1 MSFKRV
7 YIMRGIPG
15 SGKSSYIEKTAKNL
29 DDQFPMDIQVCSA
42 DHYFETCDCDL
53 SNVHPSL
60 YPSGQYL
67 TSEAYHK
74 AKQDW
79 HHRNCIR
86 PKTYKFDFK
95 KLGAAHQACQDKY
108 IKLLEAP
115 ESAIIFVDN
124 TNLSVKELKFYVGHA
139 IGINTPENT
148 IEYKIVNVRAD
159 IDKIVGRN
167 VHGVPEDKVRQMYA
181 KMRHGDE
188 ELAKLDWIQ
197 EDYYS
202 D

>member
-7 YIMRGIPG
+7 YILRGVPG
-15 SGKSSYIEKTAKNL
+15 SGKSTYIEKIAKSL
-29 DDQFPMDIQVCSA
+29 DEQFPMDIQVCSA
-42 DHYFETCDCDL
+42 DHFFESCDCDIDHIV
-53 SNVHPSL
+53 SYYDP
-60 YPSGQYL
+60 YDKDGF
-67 TSEAYHK
+67 K
-74 AKQDW
+74 KMKQQVRES
-79 HHRNCIR
+79 HNRECIR
-86 PKTYKFDFK
+86 PKTYKFDFN

-108 IKLLEAP
+108 IRLLESP

-124 TNLSVKELKFYVGHA
+124 TNLSIKELKFYVGHA
-139 IGINTPENT
+139 IGINTPENQ
-148 IEYKIVNVRAD
+148 IEYKIVNIRAD

-181 KMRHGDE
+181 RMRHGDE

-202 D
+202 E

>member
-7 YIMRGIPG
+7 YILRGVPG
-15 SGKSSYIEKTAKNL
+15 SGKSTYIEKISKSL

-42 DHYFETCDCDL
+42 DHFFESCDCDIEHMRL
-53 SNVHPSL
+53 ANYTDYKEMKKIIREQHNR
-60 YPSGQYL
+60 
-67 TSEAYHK
+67 E
-74 AKQDW
+74 
-79 HHRNCIR
+79 CIR
-86 PKTYKFDFK
+86 PKTYKFDFN

-108 IKLLEAP
+108 IKLLESP

-139 IGINTPENT
+139 IGINTPENQ
-148 IEYKIVNVRAD
+148 IVYKIVNVRAD

-167 VHGVPEDKVRQMYA
+167 IHGVPEEKVRQMYA
-181 KMRHGDE
+181 RMRHGDE

-197 EDYYS
+197 EDHYS
-202 D
+202 G